1 RWAQKHGVP
10 AWYASSPLVDQGG
23 PNWRERRAAAPANER
38 PRLLMIGHLRGI
50 SSISGLHVLVRDVLP
65 RLTEALG
72 PDGFELQVV
81 GDYEPPESV
90 RAGLDHPAVRLRGR
104 IAPPDDEFLR
114 ADVLLVPTPVP
125 TGPRVRIL
133 TGFQFG
139 CCVVAHEANRL
150 GIPALEDGVNCLLA
164 PAEGIAAATLRALGD
179 PGLRARLGEHGRR
192 LYEERFTPATAGA
205 AIVGELERLAGRAA
219 PALSA
224 R

>member
-1 RWAQKHGVP
+1 
-10 AWYASSPLVDQGG
+10 
-23 PNWRERRAAAPANER
+23 
-38 PRLLMIGHLRGI
+38 
-50 SSISGLHVLVRDVLP
+50 
-65 RLTEALG
+65 
-72 PDGFELQVV
+72 
-81 GDYEPPESV
+81 
-90 RAGLDHPAVRLRGR
+90 VRLRGR